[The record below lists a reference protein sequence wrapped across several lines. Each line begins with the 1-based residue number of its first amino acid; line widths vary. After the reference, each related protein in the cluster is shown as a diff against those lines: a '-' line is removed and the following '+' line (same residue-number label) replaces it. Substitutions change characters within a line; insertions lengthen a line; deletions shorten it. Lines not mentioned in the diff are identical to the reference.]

1 MFNKMTI
8 KIQTQKTGIPVV
20 IGELEFTFE
29 TSDQSVKKFR
39 QNAID
44 IQKELNE
51 IKIDDEENWLET
63 SKDVLRRGYDL
74 LLGDGAFEKVY
85 EVTPS
90 VMVTMQYFT
99 QVVEGLTNEL
109 NALGYNNADKVKK
122 YLSKK

>member
-1 MFNKMTI
+1 MTI

-29 TSDQSVKKFR
+29 TSDQSVKNFR

-90 VMVTMQYFT
+90 VMVTMQYLT
-99 QVVEGLTNEL
+99 QIVEGLTNEL